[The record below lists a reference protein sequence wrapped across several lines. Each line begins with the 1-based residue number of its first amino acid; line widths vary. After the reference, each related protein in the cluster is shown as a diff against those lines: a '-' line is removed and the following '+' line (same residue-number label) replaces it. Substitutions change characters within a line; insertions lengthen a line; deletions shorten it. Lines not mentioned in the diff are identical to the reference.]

1 MHFSGTNSQTCS
13 SSTGGFSEAAFIA
26 NLNGCRVLF
35 YEQEGCMGRGRV
47 GGSYE
52 SKSCGVPGAYEND
65 DDDEDEDD
73 DGDDYDGEDYDKGKL
88 KSRLAKRGSP
98 SSGSKGQRNN
108 GEDGSRKGGDENG
121 NGGNGSVV
129 IKSFKIICG

>member
-13 SSTGGFSEAAFIA
+13 SSRGGYSEAAFIA

-35 YEQEGCMGRGRV
+35 YEQEGCIGPGRG
-47 GGSYE
+47 GGSLE

-65 DDDEDEDD
+65 DEDKDNDDDEDE
-73 DGDDYDGEDYDKGKL
+73 GEDYDKRKL

-98 SSGSKGQRNN
+98 SSSKGQGNDG
-108 GEDGSRKGGDENG
+108 GEDGGRKGGDENG
-121 NGGNGSVV
+121 NTSAV